1 MIGYINGLTCTWLI
15 KGPDK
20 TTIQVYINSIGL
32 PSSILDNCLHYI
44 EIRDYLSGTKGKL
57 ICGNSGGARF
67 IKKNLGPTNMML
79 VRFDSQYS
87 VIEPGRGFLLTVTA
101 APSAC
106 ISSPCKY
113 PATCKDGLHSDE
125 YTCSCTEGYS
135 GTNCDTVASNATV
148 TDSFERD
155 FTTLMR
161 HGTSGVDF
169 KWTTNKYW
177 DLHNF
182 DIAAFDG
189 NLMASLRKY
198 NVGADFTYTGVAK
211 LETSVVFTK
220 ANRCLRFNYG
230 LEFNY
235 YGSKF
240 KTTLTVRIFSNSGTL
255 SDVHEFSKDSNTSW
269 TSVEINLPA
278 VNDMKIEFEG
288 RFGVPKLVLDNIRI
302 SQLLCCKFL
311 EYSSVNVI
319 IHLRLTH
326 VKIAVLLH

>member
-1 MIGYINGLTCTWLI
+1 MFFLVIHAGYESSDHRIAHSPGLYDCTNLPVCQNEGFVKQVDGVCSCECVDGLSGPHCTRVNTSAGCGGTINLRAGHSDWIDMIGYLNGLTCTWLI
-15 KGPDK
+15 KGPEK

-87 VIEPGRGFLLTVTA
+87 VIKPGRGFLLTVTA
-101 APSAC
+101 APSA
-106 ISSPCKY
+106 
-113 PATCKDGLHSDE
+113 
-125 YTCSCTEGYS
+125 
-135 GTNCDTVASNATV
+135 NATV

-198 NVGADFTYTGVAK
+198 NFGADFTYTGVAK
-211 LETSVVFTK
+211 LETSVVFT
-220 ANRCLRFNYG
+220 NEDNPCDNVVCQYG
-230 LEFNY
+230 GKCELNV
-235 YGSKF
+235 SRSHNPKF
-240 KTTLTVRIFSNSGTL
+240 WCNC
-255 SDVHEFSKDSNTSW
+255 
-269 TSVEINLPA
+269 
-278 VNDMKIEFEG
+278 
-288 RFGVPKLVLDNIRI
+288 RFGFSGEFCEK
-302 SQLLCCKFL
+302 C
-311 EYSSVNVI
+311 
-319 IHLRLTH
+319 
-326 VKIAVLLH
+326 